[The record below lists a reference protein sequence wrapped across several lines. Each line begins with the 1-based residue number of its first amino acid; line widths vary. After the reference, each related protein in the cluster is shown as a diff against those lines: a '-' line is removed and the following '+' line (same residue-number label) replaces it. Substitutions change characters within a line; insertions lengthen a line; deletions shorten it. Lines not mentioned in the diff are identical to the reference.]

1 MNWGRMRLLTSTKM
15 HITRSDLRTMTFDE
29 YHQAHCTLDAL
40 EAAEMGAVAEAKA
53 GRDRSH

>member
-1 MNWGRMRLLTSTKM
+1 MRLLTSTKM

-40 EAAEMGAVAEAKA
+40 EAAEMDAVAEAKA